1 MMMMLRW
8 GSWGRGGRSAG
19 RKMRGLLNRVCEEV
33 GGNRWRLSR
42 LLALGGGGLR
52 EASDELEHEHEL
64 ERDVR

>member
-1 MMMMLRW
+1 
-8 GSWGRGGRSAG
+8 
-19 RKMRGLLNRVCEEV
+19 MRGLLNRVCEEV